1 MRTSIS
7 ASGASPARRLRRAG
21 VRPSKSKGQNFL
33 VQPAIADRI
42 IAGAALS
49 AGDDVI
55 EIGPGLGILSER
67 ILAHPIERLRM
78 VELDRKLATELR
90 GRFAGHARAEVIEA
104 DFLALDAAAVIGA
117 CRVKVIGNLPFNVA
131 SAILQRLCDVSDRI
145 ERMVLMFQQEVAA
158 RIRARPGSGAYGAL
172 SVFCAM
178 YWEVSDHFRVAAG
191 SFHPRPRVDAEVL
204 VLVPRRNRPYEPGE
218 ERALLGLIRASFST
232 RRKTIRNALAT
243 ALGASRDVIEAA
255 LQRAA
260 IDPAVRAETLGL
272 GDFVRL
278 TRALGAAAGAK
289 RPE

>member
-7 ASGASPARRLRRAG
+7 ASGASPARGLRRAG

-33 VQPAIADRI
+33 VQAAIADRI
-42 IAGAALS
+42 VAGAALA

-78 VELDRKLATELR
+78 VELDRKLAAELHQ
-90 GRFAGHARAEVIEA
+90 RFAGHARAEVIES
-104 DFLALDAAAVIGA
+104 DFLALDVAAVIGA
-117 CRVKVIGNLPFNVA
+117 GRVKVIGNLPFNVA

-204 VLVPRRNRPYEPGE
+204 VLVPRRNRPYEPSE
-218 ERALLGLIRASFST
+218 EHALLGLIRACFSA

-243 ALGASRDVIEAA
+243 ALGASRDAIEAA

-272 GDFVRL
+272 DDFVRI

-289 RPE
+289 LPE